1 MLLGDEKQF
10 VLIIGPKNEAYQH
23 YQHYQERV
31 SNNNHF
37 RPQIVSTQI
46 TFRPSAHSLHM
57 SAIRGIRKTNEQYL

>member
-10 VLIIGPKNEAYQH
+10 VLIIGPKNEA

-46 TFRPSAHSLHM
+46 TFRPSAHSPHM
-57 SAIRGIRKTNEQYL
+57 SAIRGIMKTNEQYL